1 MGGGRLGIGWLG
13 GGRWEVGGGRLE
25 IGDWEGVLRVST
37 VVEVGLVW
45 FGLVWFGLRGLVRKG
60 REEYR
65 RGACEYDF
73 IKDWFNGAN

>member
-1 MGGGRLGIGWLG
+1 VGDWELGGWEVG

-45 FGLVWFGLRGLVRKG
+45 FEGFSKERK
-60 REEYR
+60 R
-65 RGACEYDF
+65 RVQKGCV
-73 IKDWFNGAN
+73 